1 MCLPLYIHLYFY
13 IHYSFYSGA
22 YNGVLFIIMEN
33 WKKVFAIIWTG
44 QFLSILTSTIVN
56 FAVILWISLETGSAE
71 MLAWAAI
78 AALLPQAILGPLAGV
93 FIDRWNRKLVM
104 ILADGFIA
112 LCTFLMALL
121 FYVEVAEMWHIFVL
135 LGLRSVGSAFHMP
148 AMQASVPLLA
158 PQEQLA
164 RVAGIEQIIFS
175 AGNIAGPALGALFIS
190 IWEMEYVLLLDIAGA
205 IVACLSLLCIHI
217 PNPAKKEE
225 QIRNVFRE
233 MKEGVGVVWKNRG
246 LSWIFLFSILTT
258 FFLMP
263 VSVMFPLMTLNH
275 FEGNTFQVSLVEVI
289 WSVGAL
295 LGGAIMGLKVYRVNK
310 VVLVNS
316 MYIVLGLSFLFSGLL
331 PSGGF
336 VLFVL
341 LTAVGGISGA
351 VYNSSFTAIV
361 QTNISPEALGR
372 VFSMFYTVSLIPSM
386 IGLIGIG
393 FFADHLGLT
402 TSFLVCGSII
412 VGIGI
417 IAFSTPS
424 AIRVDQR
431 GGINKKGL

>member
-1 MCLPLYIHLYFY
+1 
-13 IHYSFYSGA
+13 
-22 YNGVLFIIMEN
+22 MEN